1 MIVLAAAG
9 IVWLA
14 LTLTRKRIP
23 MLLGSAILAGAWLLW
38 TAPATP
44 ALSKAAAMP
53 PQSKAATHH
62 GSCASLSQGMSAAEV
77 KSKMGD
83 ADERRSD
90 EETRGPGAT
99 MMIYQDSRCAVH
111 LLDDK
116 IEFIE

>member
-1 MIVLAAAG
+1 MIVLAVAG
-9 IVWLA
+9 VVWLA
-14 LTLTRKRIP
+14 LTLTRKRTL
-23 MLLGSAILAGAWLLW
+23 MLAGSALLAGAWLW

-53 PQSKAATHH
+53 QQSKATTHR
-62 GSCASLSQGMSAAEV
+62 GSCASLTTGMSATEV

-83 ADERRSD
+83 ADETRSD

-99 MMIYQDSRCAVH
+99 MMIYRDSRCAVH

-116 IEFIE
+116 VEFIE